1 MKIRHIPS
9 KYLAKRHIRRYF
21 CNSLRNCADAKT
33 NGSGNEDGNGS
44 GNEDGNG
51 SGNGNESGNEDGSG
65 DAENRTKTETILW
78 NIIFPNFRTR

>member
-1 MKIRHIPS
+1 MQSGISGGIFVITYETAP
-9 KYLAKRHIRRYF
+9 LAKT
-21 CNSLRNCADAKT
+21 SE
-33 NGSGNEDGNGS
+33 SGNED

-51 SGNGNESGNEDGSG
+51 SGNGSGNEDGNGSG